1 MNLSDSCDAV
11 EMATPEKA
19 MSLRMTSSGNPELKE
34 ALTAWAR
41 REVYRT
47 ITDDLGSAA

>member
-11 EMATPEKA
+11 EMATPQTA
-19 MSLRMTSSGNPELKE
+19 MTLRMTSFGNPELEE

-41 REVYRT
+41 REVYRR
-47 ITDDLGSAA
+47 ITDDLGGAV